1 MSTSSSG
8 SSSSKTKEYIFVI
21 RNQSK
26 HAISVKLLRLLT
38 GLFFFL
44 SGSGTGISCT
54 GITTGSSATASH
66 GTDIGEES
74 ADVLSLEG
82 LCEKTWPVALDC
94 VSASLNDLAELFF
107 LLSKRWLARYSTGRF
122 ELVTYRDF
130 EITVVEEK
138 SSVCANESILFFW
151 FQSRY
156 CNLCHF
162 SYLIII

>member
-26 HAISVKLLRLLT
+26 HAISLNFLRLLT

-44 SGSGTGISCT
+44 CGCSSISCT

-82 LCEKTWPVALDC
+82 LSEKTWPVALDC

-122 ELVTYRDF
+122 ELVTYRDV

>member
-8 SSSSKTKEYIFVI
+8 SSSSKTKEHIFVI

-26 HAISVKLLRLLT
+26 HAISLKLLRLLT

-44 SGSGTGISCT
+44 SCFGRGTT
-54 GITTGSSATASH
+54 GITTGSSATASN
-66 GTDIGEES
+66 GTDISEES

-94 VSASLNDLAELFF
+94 VSASLDDLAELFF

-138 SSVCANESILFFW
+138 SSVCAYESILFFW